1 MDLSNYESLRACSMD
16 EVLDQL
22 RQAKCKLELYVSDI
36 NPDLFVSLQLPTSFK
51 ANVVTSREVLSL
63 GDDEFLALF
72 HRVLYESVQI
82 EIDLKEEKRI
92 KYFKTWCFFF
102 IIVFSLLFVGF
113 NEIKEMK
120 VLLFMIVMALCGC
133 LYVLLKHKTKLFVS
147 EIKRRTNFKVMAD
160 SFLGFLPTVYIIDEK
175 MYIGANLLKRPCN
188 MELYA
193 VESEEEQ
200 EQLKAIY
207 DQYVIANRKVK
218 DEFII
223 GLYFERMHSNE
234 LSTMRWQE

>member
-16 EVLDQL
+16 EVLHQL
-22 RQAKCKLELYVSDI
+22 RQAKCKLELYVSEI

>member
-16 EVLDQL
+16 EVLHQL

>member
-16 EVLDQL
+16 EVLHQL

-207 DQYVIANRKVK
+207 DQYVMANRKVK

>member
-16 EVLDQL
+16 EVLHQL

-36 NPDLFVSLQLPTSFK
+36 DPDLFVSLQLPTSFK

-207 DQYVIANRKVK
+207 DQYVMANRKVK